1 MRSLVKRRP
10 SPAMVVASTAL
21 FVSLGGVSY
30 GLATGSI
37 GSREIRNNSIRSVD
51 VRNRSL
57 LASDFKTGQLPAGPQ
72 GEQGPRG
79 PSDAISLE
87 NVGTGDLPSTAGP
100 SIARLTLA
108 PGAYIVIARLVI
120 NGASAA
126 SYRGDCELQAGQLT
140 DKASV
145 SDVAPSGV
153 EGSTPVTLVV
163 PAQLS
168 AAGEAILACTDSG
181 AQPAT
186 FSNARITAIH
196 VDKVFAI
203 AATA

>member
-51 VRNRSL
+51 VRNSSL
-57 LASDFKTGQLPAGPQ
+57 LARDFKAGQLPR
-72 GEQGPRG
+72 GEQGPAGQRG

-87 NVGTGDLPSTAGP
+87 NVGGGDLPSTAGP
-100 SIARLTLA
+100 TIARLTLA

-120 NGASAA
+120 SGASAT
-126 SYRGDCELQAGQLT
+126 SYRGDCELRAGQLT

-145 SDVAPSGV
+145 SGVAPSGV
-153 EGSTPVTLVV
+153 TGSTPVTLVV

-168 AAGEAILACTDSG
+168 AAGEAILACTDTN

-186 FSNARITAIH
+186 FSSARIAAIH
-196 VDKVFAI
+196 VDKVLAI
-203 AATA
+203 TATA